1 MPQPCLPAGRLQA
14 AVWITLRSP
23 SPHGEQPLRLRDA
36 LERLLAPILEAH
48 ARRGAHQ
55 PPRRGSIAGLSY
67 AIGQRFGLVGLGPK
81 ESIDLIQRSLNVAG
95 LVVEVRRESEDIS
108 SGRNNHLPRT

>member
-1 MPQPCLPAGRLQA
+1 MTPVAPQLS
-14 AVWITLRSP
+14 SP
-23 SPHGEQPLRLRDA
+23 SSHREQTLRLRDA

-48 ARRGAHQ
+48 ARRRPRQ

-67 AIGQRFGLVGLGPK
+67 TIGQRFGLVGLGAK
-81 ESIDLIQRSLNVAG
+81 ESIDLIQRSLDIAG

-108 SGRNNHLPRT
+108 SGGNNHLPRT